1 MNRLAMGGHLVICHW
16 APRGLQLIREVHS
29 RLAKSRRPI
38 VIIDEHAGSIA
49 LPGVK
54 GEGAFDDV
62 YIVRGEPTNEV
73 ILRRARVPD
82 AFSVIVLADDRE
94 GRHADGKSVVT
105 CIAIRDTCRAGAR
118 PNVVVE
124 CHNPELSPHL
134 LKAGADEVVSA
145 DEMGLR
151 LLARAALF
159 HGMSHLYQELLTVGR
174 DANEMFLM
182 PAPSTLIGRDF
193 VEING
198 LFARHRHGDR
208 SCLVIGIERDG
219 QMHLN
224 PTDAEAGP
232 LQPGDQLIVL
242 SRTAPDPSLPLPTD
256 PPIDPTPPIER
267 GSAREADAAR

>member
-1 MNRLAMGGHLVICHW
+1 MDRRAMEGHLVICHW

-29 RLAKSRRPI
+29 RLAKARRPI

-62 YIVRGEPTNEV
+62 YIVRGEPANEV

-82 AFSVIVLADDRE
+82 AYSVIILADDRE

-105 CIAIRDTCRAGAR
+105 CIAVRDTCRAAAR

-124 CHNPELSPHL
+124 CQNPDFCPHL
-134 LKAGADEVVSA
+134 LKAGADEVVSS

-159 HGMSHLYQELLTVGR
+159 HGMTHLYQELLTVGR
-174 DANEMFLM
+174 DANEMFVV
-182 PAPSTLIGRDF
+182 PAPAALIGRDF
-193 VEING
+193 VETSA
-198 LFARHRHGDR
+198 LFARHRDGDR
-208 SCLVIGIERDG
+208 SCLVIGVQRDG
-219 QMHLN
+219 RMHLN

-232 LQPGDQLIVL
+232 LQPGDDLIVL
-242 SRTAPDPSLPLPTD
+242 SRAAPDPSLPLPTD
-256 PPIDPTPPIER
+256 PPLDSTPEIHR
-267 GSAREADAAR
+267 GAAR